1 MLASVSILQ
10 LDEAGAVGSAAAM
23 ATLIVLT
30 SAVVTG
36 LLFAIEWWLIRRTQA
51 WRVTRQ

>member
-1 MLASVSILQ
+1 
-10 LDEAGAVGSAAAM
+10 M

-36 LLFAIEWWLIRRTQA
+36 LLFAVESWLIRRTQS
-51 WRVTRQ
+51 WRNTART